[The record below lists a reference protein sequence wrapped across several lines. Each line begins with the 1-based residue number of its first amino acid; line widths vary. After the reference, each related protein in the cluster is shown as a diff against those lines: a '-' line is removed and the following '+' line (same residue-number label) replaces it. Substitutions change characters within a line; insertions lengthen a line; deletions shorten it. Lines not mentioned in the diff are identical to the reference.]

1 MTSEEI
7 RSVVLSVLGRLAPEA
22 DLTAID
28 PAANLRDQLD
38 LDSVDFL
45 NFVLALNKEL
55 GADIPERDYPKYA
68 TLNACVDHLAA
79 AASPGHG
86 AV

>member
-1 MTSEEI
+1 MNSEEI
-7 RSVVLSVLGRLAPEA
+7 RGVVLSVLGRLAPEA
-22 DLTAID
+22 DLASID

-55 GADIPERDYPKYA
+55 HVDIPERDYPKYA
-68 TLNACVDHLAA
+68 TLAACVDHLSAA
-79 AASPGHG
+79 VLQADG
-86 AV
+86 